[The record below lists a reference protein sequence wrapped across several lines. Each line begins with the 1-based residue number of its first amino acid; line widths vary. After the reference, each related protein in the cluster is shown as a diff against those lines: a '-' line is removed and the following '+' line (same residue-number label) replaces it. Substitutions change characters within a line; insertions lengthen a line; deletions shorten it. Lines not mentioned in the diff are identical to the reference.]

1 LAPSA
6 GEIWRD
12 LIGPPLRLREA
23 QFEEISSI
31 EGLPAL
37 SLDALTSV
45 AYGPE
50 AILIVLGTAGLAAL
64 HLIVPVTVAIVALL
78 ALLVISYR
86 QVVDGYPAGGGAYAV
101 ARANLGEVLSLL
113 AAASLVVD
121 YTLTVAV
128 SIAAGVA
135 ALTSA
140 FQPLV
145 PLTVPLC
152 LVMLGVITVLN
163 LRGLGEA
170 ARAFLLPTVIFI
182 VGMLAVIAVGLVHP
196 IDPHISQPGR
206 SLVATQHLASLDVLL
221 ILKAFASGCSAL
233 TGVEAIANG
242 VPLFREPRQLR
253 AKRTE
258 ALLGIILAVMLLGL
272 AVLAERFEVVPRDS
286 NTVLSQIMAASVGRS
301 WAYYL
306 VSLSVTAVLGLAANT
321 SFGGLP
327 VLGHAL
333 AVDHY
338 APHFFGIRS
347 DRLVFSH
354 GIVFL
359 AAAAG
364 LLLIAVGGN
373 TNSLIPMFAIGVFTG
388 FTLAQT
394 GMVVHWYRA
403 HRPGWQWRAALNG
416 SGAAATGIA
425 TVVFLLTK
433 FGEGGWVVAVTVPVL
448 MLGFV
453 QVRSYYTR
461 AGRALALGEI
471 PSLPEPHPT
480 LVIVPIT
487 TISRATAHAIS
498 DAQSISSEVIALR
511 VAFPEDRA
519 QADQLEADWKRWNP
533 GVPLKVV
540 HTPFHSVLRPVLR
553 YVRHARQVHPSVVVL
568 IPTVLPRHWWERL
581 LHNQLDLAL
590 TAALTDEPGVIV
602 ARSPY
607 RIR

>member
-1 LAPSA
+1 
-6 GEIWRD
+6 
-12 LIGPPLRLREA
+12 
-23 QFEEISSI
+23 
-31 EGLPAL
+31 
-37 SLDALTSV
+37 
-45 AYGPE
+45 
-50 AILIVLGTAGLAAL
+50 
-64 HLIVPVTVAIVALL
+64 
-78 ALLVISYR
+78 
-86 QVVDGYPAGGGAYAV
+86 V
-101 ARANLGEVLSLL
+101 ARANLGQALSLL

-140 FQPLV
+140 FPALV

-152 LVMLGVITVLN
+152 LAMLTVITILN

-170 ARAFLLPTVIFI
+170 ARAFLLPTVIFV
-182 VGMLAVIAVGLVHP
+182 VGLLAVIVVGLVHP
-196 IDPHISQPGR
+196 IDPHIAQPGH
-206 SLVATQHLASLDVLL
+206 SLVATQHLAGLDVLL

-272 AVLAERFEVVPRDS
+272 AVLAERFQVVPRDY

-301 WAYYL
+301 WAYYV

-327 VLGHAL
+327 VLASAL
-333 AVDHY
+333 ARDHY
-338 APHFFGIRS
+338 APHLFGIRS

-373 TNSLIPMFAIGVFTG
+373 TNALIPMFAIGVFTG

-403 HRPGWQWRAALNG
+403 HQPGWRWRAAIN
-416 SGAAATGIA
+416 ATGAVA
-425 TVVFLLTK
+425 TGVATIVFVLTK
-433 FGEGGWVVAVTVPVL
+433 FGEGGWVVAVTVPTL
-448 MLGFV
+448 MYGFF
-453 QVRSYYTR
+453 QTRNYYSR
-461 AGRALALGEI
+461 ASRALALGEI
-471 PSLPEPHPT
+471 PSLPRAHPT
-480 LVIVPIT
+480 LVIVPVIA
-487 TISRATAHAIS
+487 ISRATEHALG
-498 DAQSISSEVIALR
+498 DALSISSEVIALR

-519 QADQLEADWKRWNP
+519 QADQMEVDWTRWNP

-568 IPTVLPRHWWERL
+568 IPAVQPRHWWQRL

-602 ARSPY
+602 AYSPY
-607 RIR
+607 RISR